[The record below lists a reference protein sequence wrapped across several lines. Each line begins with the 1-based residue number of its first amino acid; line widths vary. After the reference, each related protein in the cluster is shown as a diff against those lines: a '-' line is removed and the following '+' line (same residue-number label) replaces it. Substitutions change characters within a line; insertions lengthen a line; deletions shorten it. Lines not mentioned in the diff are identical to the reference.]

1 MKEWIGPQ
9 VQQEFI
15 EYVRSLGG
23 DAKPLTVDIRG
34 CVIFNI
40 TAPAGVEPNCWGQEQ
55 VNRFDTGKLLKAP
68 DKA

>member
-1 MKEWIGPQ
+1 MKEWIDPQ

-15 EYVRSLGG
+15 NYVRSLGG

-40 TAPAGVEPNCWGQEQ
+40 TAPPNVDPNCWGQEQ
-55 VNRFDTGKLLKAP
+55 VNRFDSGKLLKAP
-68 DKA
+68 EQA